1 MIRVTMATIKYDK
14 NHLTELLLRSWS
26 LTETK
31 MSSLAEHFDWVQRL
45 NDETKVV
52 LKRTSL
58 SECGDWYYD
67 VDVGEIRNSRGTF
80 FKITGVRESLNG
92 KTHTE
97 QPIILQQEIGFLGFL
112 CKEIDGELYFLV
124 QAKIEPGNVNKIQL
138 SPTIQATRSNFEQK
152 HGGRQ
157 PQYLEYFVNANDDSV
172 LYDQIQSEQSSRFYG
187 KRNRNII
194 VITQEDIQISERFRF
209 MTLGQLKALM
219 EVDNLVNMD
228 ARTVISCLPYD
239 AQIVSNWPSIFTDKA
254 FYNSLANSNESELKR
269 VIRLLNDK
277 KMYSNRTKALVKLN
291 SLKEWHLDDFKVY
304 GVNKAF
310 KVGFFEIEIEGRE
323 VTRWHQPLFE
333 AIGMAT
339 LGLFTTV
346 IGEERKFLV
355 KLTEEVGCFDEV
367 ELGPTIQMEPNHHFD
382 RSNAVELLFERLY
395 KAGDQISHNVILSE
409 EGGRFYHE
417 QNRNVII
424 DVDTK
429 YLSMLEIP
437 ENYIWVSFQTLNQ
450 LVKFNNILNL
460 QLRNLLSL
468 LRI

>member
-1 MIRVTMATIKYDK
+1 MTTIKYDNK
-14 NHLTELLLRSWS
+14 RLTELLLRSWS
-26 LTETK
+26 LTDTK
-31 MSSLAEHFDWVQRL
+31 LSSLAEHLDWVQRL

-67 VDVGEIRNSRGTF
+67 VDVGEVRNSSGTF
-80 FKITGVRESLNG
+80 FKITGIREFLND
-92 KTHTE
+92 KVFIE
-97 QPIILQQEIGFLGFL
+97 QPIILQQEIGFIGFL

-157 PQYLEYFVNANDDSV
+157 PQYLEYFAKANDDSV

-194 VITQEDIQISERFRF
+194 VMTQEDIQTSDGFRF
-209 MTLGQLKALM
+209 LTLGQLKALM
-219 EVDNLVNMD
+219 DVDNLVNMD

-239 AQIVSNWPSIFTDKA
+239 AQAVSELASIFTDKA
-254 FYNSLANSNESELKR
+254 FYNSLAHSNKCELKR

-277 KMYSNRTKALVKLN
+277 KMYSNRSKALVKLD
-291 SLKEWHLDDFKVY
+291 SLKEWHLDDSEVH
-304 GVNKAF
+304 GSNKAF

-346 IGEERKFLV
+346 IDEERKFLV

-367 ELGPTIQMEPNHHFD
+367 ELGPTIQIESNHYFD
-382 RSNAVELLFERLY
+382 TGNVVESLFERLY
-395 KAGDQISHNVILSE
+395 KNDKHILHNVILSE

-424 DVDTK
+424 DVEAQD
-429 YLSMLEIP
+429 LETLDIP
-437 ENYIWVSFQTLNQ
+437 DDYIWVSFQTLNQ